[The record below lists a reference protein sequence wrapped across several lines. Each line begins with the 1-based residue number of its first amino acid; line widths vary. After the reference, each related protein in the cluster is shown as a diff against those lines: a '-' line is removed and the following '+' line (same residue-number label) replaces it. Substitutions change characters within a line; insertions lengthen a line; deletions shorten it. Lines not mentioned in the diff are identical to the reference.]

1 MKFRFEDSKTKVTG
15 YNNNAVIYATVYGTL
30 AVSVDVGSTAKEVVN
45 EILTTISSA
54 VKIEGTQIG
63 SDGHDDYVLYHIKAT
78 ASLPW
83 NANSTKDSEDPTE
96 TAIEK
101 ARGKA
106 YTFLE
111 KFITLLDKHMP
122 YFLNSHEPMKI
133 ELPAAVYRDIIN
145 KLNK

>member
-30 AVSVDVGSTAKEVVN
+30 AVSVNLAPIAKEVVN
-45 EILTTISSA
+45 EILQNTDNVIKVENVSTDCD
-54 VKIEGTQIG
+54 EE
-63 SDGHDDYVLYHIKAT
+63 LYYIKSTANLSWDTNAT
-78 ASLPW
+78 E
-83 NANSTKDSEDPTE
+83 DSEDPTE
-96 TAIEK
+96 AAIEK
-101 ARGKA
+101 ARGKT

-111 KFITLLDKHMP
+111 KFIALLDKHMP
-122 YFLNSHEPMKI
+122 YFLNSHEPLKI